1 MTWGVANADLEHKLE
16 KVREELTKGHRV
28 NLVIA
33 PKSQQPSLSR
43 LEMEERVQYI
53 VEKLKSVGKEWQE
66 RTFERRTAIIRLQ
79 KSR

>member
-1 MTWGVANADLEHKLE
+1 MTWGVADADLEHKLD
-16 KVREELTKGHRV
+16 KVREEIEKGHRV

-33 PKSQQPSLSR
+33 PKSQQPIPPR
-43 LEMEERVQYI
+43 PEMEERVQHI
-53 VEKLKSVGKEWQE
+53 LDNLKDVAKEWQE